1 MLFVTG
7 AMTDCTPIQKK
18 VEEKFVETATFL
30 AVILNYIKLYQ
41 IAKWDGNAVSFLHF
55 LRDFIFIAVR
65 QDMMTKPVEIWLMD

>member
-30 AVILNYIKLYQ
+30 AAPYIKSLSEIVMQLVFSSFYVILFSLQ
-41 IAKWDGNAVSFLHF
+41 
-55 LRDFIFIAVR
+55 
-65 QDMMTKPVEIWLMD
+65 

>member
-30 AVILNYIKLYQ
+30 AVILNYIKSLSEMVMQ
-41 IAKWDGNAVSFLHF
+41 LVF
-55 LRDFIFIAVR
+55 FISYVILFSL
-65 QDMMTKPVEIWLMD
+65 Q

>member
-30 AVILNYIKLYQ
+30 AVILNYIKSLSEMVMQLVFFSSYVILFSLQ
-41 IAKWDGNAVSFLHF
+41 SG
-55 LRDFIFIAVR
+55 R
-65 QDMMTKPVEIWLMD
+65 T